1 MTGVPGA
8 VRALALLL
16 GAVIVVGGCA
26 QSRVDPDADISLT
39 GSLARQDGA
48 PAGGVEVI
56 LAKEA
61 DLLEGFST
69 VVSLG
74 LFCLVEE
81 LPSACGGMKRT
92 QADDE
97 GRFAFS
103 LKGRDGQGTAG
114 TASWMHLAAALPRG
128 EGELDGPGAEVRLRI
143 QTTELELPVRFWEPE
158 VQAVADARTTR
169 VSWTPP
175 TPDLFPAEADLGG
188 MQARIRF
195 ESGDGVVWEQR
206 PARSDEPF
214 DARLIEDAI
223 GAMSVTSGVRE
234 VKVPDAR
241 GDMIDVMLRSPRFAF
256 RGTAGVPV
264 SRGKGCSVPDAGGT
278 GVWQA
283 GCRLTDGDYAARFE
297 PTTEAGSSEEEHAGY
312 TPTVATVDLGAT
324 VPVTLVVVR
333 GCPDRCL
340 VEASA
345 DDATWQTLG
354 AGEVED
360 GFAGAGN
367 LAVALPAAVAAS
379 KVRITAEGGVGG
391 LRELSVWDDSEP
403 SAVEPVSLLIPPEEA
418 RPEDRPSPGA
428 GTGTSRMWLAVAALL
443 ALAVAAVV
451 VLRRR
456 AT

>member
-1 MTGVPGA
+1 MTGVPGC
-8 VRALALLL
+8 VRTFALLL

-39 GSLARQDGA
+39 GSLAGQDGVA
-48 PAGGVEVI
+48 AAGVEVI

-74 LFCLVEE
+74 LVCLAEE

-92 QADDE
+92 QADGD
-97 GRFAFS
+97 GRFAFA
-103 LKGRDGQGTAG
+103 LKGRDAQGTAG

-128 EGELDGPGAEVRLRI
+128 DGELDGPGAEVRLRI
-143 QTTELELPVRFWEPE
+143 QATEIELPVRFWEP
-158 VQAVADARTTR
+158 AVEAVTDARTAQ

-175 TPDLFPAEADLGG
+175 GPELFPAEADLGG

-206 PARSDEPF
+206 PGHSDEPF
-214 DARLIEDAI
+214 DARLLEDAI
-223 GAMSVTSGVRE
+223 GAMAVTSGIRE

-256 RGTAGVPV
+256 RGTAGRPI
-264 SRGKGCSVPDAGGT
+264 SRGKGCAVPGPDGAA
-278 GVWQA
+278 VAQA
-283 GCRLTDGDYAARFE
+283 GCRLTDGGYAATFE
-297 PTTEAGSSEEEHAGY
+297 PTTRVGSGEEDDVGY
-312 TPTVATVDLGAT
+312 TPTEATIDLGAT

-345 DDATWQTLG
+345 DDASWQTLG
-354 AGEVED
+354 AGEVDD
-360 GFAGAGN
+360 GFGGVGN
-367 LAVALPAAVAAS
+367 LAVALPGPVSAS
-379 KVRITAEGGVGG
+379 KVRITAEGGVED
-391 LRELSVWDDSEP
+391 LREVSVWDDTEP
-403 SAVEPVSLLIPPEEA
+403 SAIESTSLLIPPEEA
-418 RPEDRPSPGA
+418 LPEDRPSPGA
-428 GTGTSRMWLAVAALL
+428 GSRDLRTWLAVAALL
-443 ALAVAAVV
+443 VLAVAAVL

-456 AT
+456 RA